1 MAADGAAV
9 GSHLDNA
16 KENPPLTA
24 SDGHPVPPPPPPT
37 RLSLVKSDSTASAGC
52 FSTKSVVSVPV
63 TGSIPYG
70 TLRVHQPPSPAATP
84 PPPPR
89 SSDSPSPSLPPLAS
103 DVLDHG
109 DVFLILDLPPG
120 FLVGCDTMAL
130 TTTQTARP
138 VLGFSAIPPGAHLVF
153 VADPAGLS
161 RCGYWFVTGE
171 AAARGE
177 PRVKQWDRYNE
188 VLGAPAS
195 RVEAR
200 SSIEDLGSARA
211 SLVPYS
217 RTRRAGGGG
226 GGGGGP
232 APPPKDPP
240 RSSPASPDPDL
251 ALDDEVALWHHL
263 TSCIT
268 KALLGRVTGNA
279 DPSASEWLVD
289 TADSAKGEVNFAQA
303 SKLFKTV
310 IGSELTFLFPPQDS
324 ALGLH
329 LLNLDANAADDGES
343 DRAVAAA
350 AAAAAAPGTA
360 ATIAARSPSP
370 RRPDT
375 TLLVENALGGS
386 GIAEADLTGE
396 LQFVFLTAMHLGNP
410 SCLDYWFHLIL
421 KIILRAHQLAV
432 SRPALTRSLIL
443 TMHAQLV
450 YGERHMSD
458 GGGGAHDRSSSSSS
472 AVAAAAGDDN
482 EGRRAGI
489 LEMAPQHQARLRE
502 ALTVYKR
509 ILNGSL
515 LGLGDAITGEQAAV
529 GQAFSDL
536 EAWFWKYGWD
546 LRSDY
551 VPETL
556 VAVAAEEPHRRR
568 RRGLEADPGDS
579 DDEDNEYQP
588 VLVELDENGREV
600 GLVSWS
606 S

>member
-9 GSHLDNA
+9 GSRLDNA

-24 SDGHPVPPPPPPT
+24 SDGDPVPPPPPT

-63 TGSIPYG
+63 TGSLPYG
-70 TLRVHQPPSPAATP
+70 TLRVHQPPSPAATPPPPP

-120 FLVGCDTMAL
+120 FLVGCDTTAL
-130 TTTQTARP
+130 TTQTARP

-217 RTRRAGGGG
+217 RTRRAGVGGG

-240 RSSPASPDPDL
+240 RSSGPASPDPDL
-251 ALDDEVALWHHL
+251 ALDDGVALWHHL

-268 KALLGRVTGNA
+268 EALLGRVTGNA

-329 LLNLDANAADDGES
+329 LVNLDANAADDGES

-350 AAAAAAPGTA
+350 AAAAAPGTA
-360 ATIAARSPSP
+360 ATTAAARSSSP

-410 SCLDYWFHLIL
+410 SCLDYWFHLVL

-443 TMHAQLV
+443 TIHAQLV

-458 GGGGAHDRSSSSSS
+458 GGGG
-472 AVAAAAGDDN
+472 DDDD

-515 LGLGDAITGEQAAV
+515 LGLGGAITGEQAAV

-556 VAVAAEEPHRRR
+556 VVAVVAEEPHRRR

-579 DDEDNEYQP
+579 DDDDDNEYQP